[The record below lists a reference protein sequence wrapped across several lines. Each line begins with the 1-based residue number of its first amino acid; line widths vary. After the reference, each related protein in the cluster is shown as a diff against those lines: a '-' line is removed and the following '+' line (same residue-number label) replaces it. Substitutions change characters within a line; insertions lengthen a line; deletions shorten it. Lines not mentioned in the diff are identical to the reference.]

1 MKTIPRI
8 GALLSM
14 IFILA
19 AAGLAQTPPPPP
31 APGGIPGGIHIE
43 AWQEFKHEAGNLAV
57 MMPGKPTES
66 SQTVESEIGK
76 VPVYTFT
83 AQGGTLIY
91 IAMYAEYP
99 ISMDTPE
106 AAKITLDN
114 SRDLMLSRREGKLI
128 SEKDI
133 SFGKYP
139 GRELSAKI
147 GGGSLRS
154 RTYIVNQR
162 MYLLMAIAPGDDQS
176 KQLESKKVDDFLGS
190 FKFLREPQ
198 PVASAAPSMSRL
210 DSEIDKL
217 DIPPDFYTRPISWRE
232 VASPEFGFT
241 VSMPSEP
248 FHRIVPLNPNERRLD
263 INLWMARGEDSITQ
277 ALVQP
282 MLNAPASEEH
292 RKILFRSLLDGVVS
306 EGDMKLESEKP
317 ISFEGHPG
325 REYMLRGSMGL
336 GTARVY
342 IVGSNIYFLLVLPIE
357 KPAKSSKASA
367 EAARFLDSFR
377 LTNAP
382 KLK

>member
-1 MKTIPRI
+1 MKTIPR
-8 GALLSM
+8 GATLLSI

-19 AAGLAQTPPPPP
+19 AAGLAQTPPPP
-31 APGGIPGGIHIE
+31 APGGIPGGIPIE
-43 AWQEFKHEAGNLAV
+43 AWQEFKHEAGNFTV

-76 VPVYTFT
+76 VPIYSFT
-83 AQGGTLIY
+83 AQGGTLTY
-91 IAMYAEYP
+91 LAMYAEYP
-99 ISMDTPE
+99 ISLDTPE
-106 AAKITLDN
+106 AAKTTLDN
-114 SRDLMLSRREGKLI
+114 SRDLMLSRRNGKLI

-133 SFGKYP
+133 SFGKYL

-147 GGGSLRS
+147 DGGALRS

-162 MYLLMAIAPGDDQS
+162 MYLLMVMALGDGQS

-190 FKFLREPQ
+190 FKFLREPR
-198 PVASAAPSMSRL
+198 PVEGAAPSMSRL

-241 VSMPSEP
+241 VWMPSEP
-248 FHRIVPLNPNERRLD
+248 FHKIVPLDPNERRLD
-263 INLWMARGEDSITQ
+263 INLWMARGEDSIYQ

-282 MLNAPASEEH
+282 MLAAPSSEEH
-292 RKILFRSLLDGVVS
+292 RKILFRTLLDGIVS
-306 EGDMKLESEKP
+306 DGDMKLESEKP

-325 REYMLRGSMGL
+325 REYKLRGSMGL
-336 GTARVY
+336 GTGRAY
-342 IVGSNIYFLLVLPIE
+342 IVDSNIYFLLVLPIE
-357 KPAKSSKASA
+357 KPAKSRKTSA
-367 EAARFLDSFR
+367 EAARFLDSFK
-377 LTNAP
+377 LTKAP